1 MCARE
6 RLRCLSKAGLA
17 DVTVEEYAGLETALP
32 SPLCS
37 CDEPERVE
45 IRVGRKVLVVWTSG
59 TSPEWWDRL
68 RS

>member
-1 MCARE
+1 MWPSRTTRA
-6 RLRCLSKAGLA
+6 LRPHLL
-17 DVTVEEYAGLETALP
+17 

-37 CDEPERVE
+37 RNEPESERVV

-59 TSPEWWDRL
+59 PAPVWWDRL

>member
-1 MCARE
+1 MW
-6 RLRCLSKAGLA
+6 L
-17 DVTVEEYAGLETALP
+17 VEEYAGLETALP

-37 CDEPERVE
+37 RNEPESERVV

-59 TSPEWWDRL
+59 PAPVWWDRL